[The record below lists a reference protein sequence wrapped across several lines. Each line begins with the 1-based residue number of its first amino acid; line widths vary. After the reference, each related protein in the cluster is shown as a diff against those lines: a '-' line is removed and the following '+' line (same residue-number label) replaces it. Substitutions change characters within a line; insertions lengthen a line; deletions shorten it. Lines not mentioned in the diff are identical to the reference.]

1 MEFKSDET
9 KLPLLDAFSM
19 AVIQRLGYLLEKIGE
34 QDLADSLHSLVLSG
48 KRTMRKAPLKQS
60 VPISDCMPM
69 DIRWKI
75 IENYEL
81 DIDEI

>member
-1 MEFKSDET
+1 MRWDET

-19 AVIQRLGYLLEKIGE
+19 AVIQRLGYLLEKVGE
-34 QDLADSLHSLVLSG
+34 QNLADSLHSLVLSG
-48 KRTMRKAPLKQS
+48 KRIMRLAPLKQS
-60 VPISDCMPM
+60 ATISDDMAV
-69 DIRWKI
+69 DSRWKI